1 MYLLNANKISGMRY
15 LLFHKKGFI
24 FSLVETSLEQM

>member
-1 MYLLNANKISGMRY
+1 MQIEISGMRY
-15 LLFHKKGFI
+15 LLFQKKEFI

>member
-1 MYLLNANKISGMRY
+1 MQIEISGMRY
-15 LLFHKKGFI
+15 LLFRRKKEFI

>member
-1 MYLLNANKISGMRY
+1 MQIEISGMRY
-15 LLFHKKGFI
+15 LLFHKKEFS

>member
-1 MYLLNANKISGMRY
+1 MQIEISGMRY
-15 LLFHKKGFI
+15 LLFQKKKEFI